1 MKIRNKN
8 IIYIIPII
16 ILISSI
22 VSITVVIINN
32 RSYFNVYV
40 EPVENVDFIIGV
52 SQAQLR
58 DPWQVSIIEEIKKE
72 SKNYDNIQVI
82 YTDAAGSDEK
92 QINDIN
98 NLMDYGIDLLIISP
112 NDSNMISEKVSDVY
126 KEMPVIVLDRGVQGY
141 DYTLYIGPDNLMIG
155 KEVGKYI
162 SEILGGN
169 GGNVIEIKGSYDSN
183 ATNERTLGFRNEIQ
197 SNKNIK
203 VIDEINVEWNRDMAE
218 DKMYD
223 LLESYSNI
231 DVVFAHNDAM
241 AVGAYNAYK
250 NSNYSRPIK
259 FIGIDGL
266 QGENGGLES
275 VENGVFSC
283 TFTCPTG
290 GKEAIQYAMDILNS
304 QSGIPKKVILKSTK
318 ITKNNLKEYKDE
330 QYKKLFIQEK
340 EEPIVF
346 GFCNV
351 GNEGVWRE
359 ANRLSIKNAA
369 KDQGIELIYAET
381 DLNQEKQKEIIR
393 GFINMK
399 VDIISFSPV
408 VEDGWDDILR
418 EAKEANI
425 PVIIADRLIKT
436 EDKQLYSIFLG
447 SDFREEGRKAARWV
461 IDNMD
466 INNKINVLEIQGSRG
481 STPAIER
488 KIGFEEVISEY
499 ENINI
504 ISSKRGEYTFDE
516 GKSRMKESLIEL
528 TRDGQEIN
536 LVYAHNDDMALGA
549 IEAIKEFGLKPGK
562 DIKIV
567 SIDGIKEAI
576 IAIKDGYL
584 NCSVECNPLIGPQIM
599 KLAKD
604 IINGKDSPMMIITEE
619 TVFSDN
625 EFNLEWLNRS
635 Y

>member
-1 MKIRNKN
+1 MKIKNKN
-8 IIYIIPII
+8 IVYVIPII
-16 ILISSI
+16 ILILSVI
-22 VSITVVIINN
+22 SITIVIINN

-40 EPVENVDFIIGV
+40 ENVENVDFIIGV
-52 SQAQLR
+52 SQSQLR
-58 DPWQVSIIEEIKKE
+58 DPWQVNIIEEIKKE

-92 QINDIN
+92 QVNNID

-112 NDSNMISEKVSDVY
+112 NDSNIISEKVSEVY
-126 KEMPVIVLDRGVQGY
+126 KEMPVIVLDRGVRGY

-162 SEILGGN
+162 SEILGED
-169 GGNVIEIKGSYDSN
+169 GGNVIEIKGAYDSN

-203 VIDEINVEWNRDMAE
+203 IIDEINVEWNRDMAE
-218 DKMYD
+218 DEMYAI
-223 LLESYSNI
+223 LEDYSNI

-241 AVGAYNAYK
+241 AIGAYNAYK

-275 VENGVFSC
+275 VEDDVFSC

-290 GKEAIQYAMDILNS
+290 GKEAIQYAMDILNK

-318 ITKNNLKEYKDE
+318 ITKDNLKEYKDE
-330 QYKKLFIQEK
+330 QYKKLFTQEK
-340 EEPIVF
+340 EEPILF

-351 GNEGVWRE
+351 GNEGDWRE

-369 KDQGIELIYAET
+369 KEQGIELIYAEA
-381 DLNQEKQKEIIR
+381 DLNQQKQKEIIR

-408 VEDGWDDILR
+408 VEEGWDDILR
-418 EAKEANI
+418 EAKEAEI

-436 EDKQLYSIFLG
+436 EDKQLYTIFLG
-447 SDFREEGRKAARWV
+447 SDFREEGRNAARWV
-461 IDNMD
+461 INNMD
-466 INNKINVLEIQGSRG
+466 INTKINVLEIQGSRG
-481 STPAIER
+481 STPANER
-488 KIGFEEVISEY
+488 KIGFEEIIAEY

-516 GKSRMKESLIEL
+516 GKSRMREGLIEL
-528 TRDGQEIN
+528 TKEGQEIN

-549 IEAIKEFGLKPGK
+549 IEAIKEFGIKPGK

-567 SIDGIKEAI
+567 SIDGTKEAI
-576 IAIKDGYL
+576 IAIKDGNL

-604 IINGKDSPMMIITEE
+604 IVNGKDSPMMIITEE
-619 TVFSDN
+619 AIFSDN